1 MQGFLLHPPTQTLFS
16 AISYQARAHSQRQG
30 SYHFTRHPDRAEG
43 VHVGVGVEGR
53 RGCLPSP
60 GERPRSRLPTQASG
74 GAETTPYI
82 LLSCQGTSLQGLPQG
97 PSEGVRSASENSR
110 NPPPGWGLPGDRA
123 ACQCAGKSAQL
134 STVLR
139 CRGFQGVKTQL
150 GAPYHQGAPAQQ
162 SRRKALAETAS
173 NFCVTHSLGYCLQ
186 EALLVTTS
194 TKLSLFG
201 ILIVPLGLLEY
212 VCLGCPQTFS

>member
-1 MQGFLLHPPTQTLFS
+1 MCTPQPRPSSVQYH
-16 AISYQARAHSQRQG
+16 YQALAHSQRQG
-30 SYHFTRHPDRAEG
+30 SYHFTRHPDHVEG

-60 GERPRSRLPTQASG
+60 GEPPCSRLPTQARG
-74 GAETTPYI
+74 RAETTPYI

-97 PSEGVRSASENSR
+97 PSEGVRMLLRIHGILLQAGASLETE
-110 NPPPGWGLPGDRA
+110 LPASVLGSQLN
-123 ACQCAGKSAQL
+123 CLQCC
-134 STVLR
+134 
-139 CRGFQGVKTQL
+139 CRGFQDVKTQL
-150 GAPYHQGAPAQQ
+150 GAPYHQGTPAQQ
-162 SRRKALAETAS
+162 SRRKTLAETAS

-201 ILIVPLGLLEY
+201 VLIVPLGLLEY
-212 VCLGCPQTFS
+212 VCLGCSQIFS